1 MRQIAP
7 VTVAGAF
14 GTRAATVNYGP
25 REDECHLELNLD
37 DGRMLSASGSDYF
50 ACLVS
55 IRRELEAE
63 GIVVCCQGAR
73 KDVWPSGMARDMAAG
88 LQAYVLTIGRTPL
101 RHELVAIF
109 DPADRKLIGTVAEQ
123 ERYFKL
129 WWSSPRARSG

>member
-37 DGRMLSASGSDYF
+37 DGRVLSA
-50 ACLVS
+50 S

>member
-1 MRQIAP
+1 MREIAP

-14 GTRAATVNYGP
+14 GTRAATVNYGS
-25 REDECHLELNLD
+25 RGDECHLELNLD
-37 DGRMLSASGSDYF
+37 DGRVFSASDGDYF

-55 IRRELEAE
+55 IRRELEAQ

-101 RHELVAIF
+101 RSEVVGIF
-109 DPADRKLIGTVAEQ
+109 DPADRKLIGTVADQEQ
-123 ERYFKL
+123 YFHL

>member
-1 MRQIAP
+1 VRQISP

-25 REDECHLELNLD
+25 HGDQCHLELTLD
-37 DGRMLSASGSDYF
+37 DGRAFTASGGDYF

-73 KDVWPSGMARDMAAG
+73 KDVWPSGMARDMAVG
-88 LQAYVLTIGRTPL
+88 LQAYVLTIGRAPL
-101 RHELVAIF
+101 RHEVVAIF
-109 DPADRKLIGTVAEQ
+109 DPADPRLIGTVAEQ
-123 ERYFKL
+123 EHYFKL